1 MMILKI
7 QIYSLIY
14 NVFFGLFF
22 NFFVR
27 INYKYIYNVKLFT
40 RIVFTFIFVFVNVL
54 LYFICLKCI
63 NNGVLHFYFCLCIL
77 FGFYIGN
84 LIFSK
89 LNVKK
94 SKV

>member
-7 QIYSLIY
+7 QIYSLLY
-14 NVFFGLFF
+14 NVLFGLFF
-22 NFFVR
+22 NFVVR
-27 INYKYIYNVKLFT
+27 INYKYIYTVRLFA
-40 RIVFTFIFVFVNVL
+40 RIIFTFLFILVNVL
-54 LYFICLKCI
+54 LYFIFLRYI

-77 FGFYIGN
+77 FGFYVGN